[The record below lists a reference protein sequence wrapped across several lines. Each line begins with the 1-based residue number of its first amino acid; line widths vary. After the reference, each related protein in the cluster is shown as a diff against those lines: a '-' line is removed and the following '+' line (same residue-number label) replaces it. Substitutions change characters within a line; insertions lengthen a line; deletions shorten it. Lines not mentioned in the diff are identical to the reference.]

1 MIETQVLLID
11 MPSIPDQIPHS
22 GHIESMPAFVGTLVA
37 MFNRMRFGTFLYVDQ
52 WQAMALSTSGS
63 DSEKGHHVGTIKVPY
78 RRNGSELLA
87 GSDTSLPARG
97 HVMIKRIKARS
108 TRTEI
113 VLNFLK
119 KNFTR
124 ADRLSRT
131 GNTCSV
137 SDGLGTELH
146 ETSKQDRSC

>member
-1 MIETQVLLID
+1 MQSV
-11 MPSIPDQIPHS
+11 PDQTPHS
-22 GHIESMPAFVGTLVA
+22 EQMDSMSAFVGTLVVV
-37 MFNRMRFGTFLYVDQ
+37 FNRMRFGTFLYVNQ
-52 WQAMALSTSGS
+52 RQAMALSISGA
-63 DSEKGHHVGTIKVPY
+63 DSEQGHHVGTIRVPY

-87 GSDTSLPARG
+87 GSDTPLPAGER
-97 HVMIKRIKARS
+97 VMIKRIKARS
-108 TRTEI
+108 TRTGI

-124 ADRLSRT
+124 ADCLSRT

-137 SDGLGTELH
+137 SDGFGTEVH